1 MQLDTEQRA
10 WSSFYRRF
18 ASPVFTYISR
28 PVRNRQDAE
37 DLLLEVF
44 LSASQEIILQEW
56 SEERQ
61 IAWLRKVTRNKII
74 DYQRHKGLISW
85 LPLIQAYELEDAH
98 LTPEASL
105 DKQEEYTQL
114 YQALQRLS
122 TAQQELILLRYGH
135 ELRFS
140 EIAEILERPEGAI
153 RKMLTRTLRQL
164 RKYYEQRER

>member
-1 MQLDTEQRA
+1 
-10 WSSFYRRF
+10 
-18 ASPVFTYISR
+18 
-28 PVRNRQDAE
+28 
-37 DLLLEVF
+37 
-44 LSASQEIILQEW
+44 
-56 SEERQ
+56 
-61 IAWLRKVTRNKII
+61 KII

-140 EIAEILERPEGAI
+140 EIAEILERPEGTI